1 MFNIL
6 LVQIAELY
14 FFKYKNSTNKPL
26 KQAEDHLAKTKVE
39 KFPSQKCNFQE
50 TLGMNYK
57 QDIKMGTHLYL
68 ILQCL
73 HPSALGTLAES
84 KNVED

>member
-1 MFNIL
+1 MC
-6 LVQIAELY
+6 VQIAELH

-26 KQAEDHLAKTKVE
+26 KQAEDHLDKNKME

-57 QDIKMGTHLYL
+57 QEVKMGTHLYL
-68 ILQCL
+68 IL
-73 HPSALGTLAES
+73 
-84 KNVED
+84 